1 MMKQIIYVTNPQGF
15 AVKKCCMACRW
26 KALTRAVGMRR
37 CTKTKKDVKPLHSCK
52 SWEMSETMKLAGKS
66 QGVVRDKDTK
76 EILF

>member
-1 MMKQIIYVTNPQGF
+1 MMTQIIYETNPQGF

-37 CTKTKKDVKPLHSCK
+37 CMKTKKDVKPLHSCK
-52 SWEMSETMKLAGKS
+52 NWEMSETMKLAGKS
-66 QGVVRDKDTK
+66 LGVVRDKDTK